1 MCLKQFAATLRAE
14 ALSAPM
20 SYPDIDGRAVFR
32 HEKTTFRCLNTCAA
46 ITAMAN
52 KIEKNHKKNVR
63 THVVCSTIFATCL
76 GVWFN
81 VDNISEAVKKN

>member
-1 MCLKQFAATLRAE
+1 MKTIILTSVLLMSMTTNAQTVAPKNPIKMGHTVTNKERRAARKRL
-14 ALSAPM
+14 P
-20 SYPDIDGRAVFR
+20 SYS
-32 HEKTTFRCLNTCAA
+32 
-46 ITAMAN
+46 
-52 KIEKNHKKNVR
+52 KNHKKNVR

>member
-1 MCLKQFAATLRAE
+1 MKHLILISVLLMSITINAQTIAPKKPIKMGHKVTNKDRRAARKRL
-14 ALSAPM
+14 P
-20 SYPDIDGRAVFR
+20 SYS
-32 HEKTTFRCLNTCAA
+32 
-46 ITAMAN
+46 
-52 KIEKNHKKNVR
+52 KNHKKNVR